1 MTIFAVFLGVLK
13 SILSECTCHLLC
25 LQLPVRKYL
34 IFHLSPFLAYVCTIQ
49 SSFLFKKPSSF
60 CPILVFSYPACMCAQ
75 SCLTLCYPMDYSP
88 PGSPVHGIFQARI
101 LEWIAT
107 SSSRGFLANRWGNN
121 GNSYRIYFFVA
132 PKSLQMLTVAMKLKD
147 TCSLGE
153 KNL

>member
-60 CPILVFSYPACMCAQ
+60 CPILIFSYPACMCAQ

-88 PGSPVHGIFQARI
+88 PGSPVHGIFKARV
-101 LEWIAT
+101 LEWVVI
-107 SSSRGFLANRWGNN
+107 SSSNKYKR
-121 GNSYRIYFFVA
+121 
-132 PKSLQMLTVAMKLKD
+132 KLKNI
-147 TCSLGE
+147 SQ
-153 KNL
+153 N